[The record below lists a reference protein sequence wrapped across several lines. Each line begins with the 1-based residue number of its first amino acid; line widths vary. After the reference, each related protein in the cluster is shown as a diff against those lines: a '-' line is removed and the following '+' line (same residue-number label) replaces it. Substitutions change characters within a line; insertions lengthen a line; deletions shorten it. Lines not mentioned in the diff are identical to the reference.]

1 VAVLTERTAGQLLLA
16 GFEGKEPSA
25 EIRELI
31 RNRSLAGVI
40 LFAKNCDDPYQ
51 VLELTNALQEIALR
65 SGHPRPLLVAI
76 DQEQGRVARIREGV
90 TLFPSMGEIA
100 ALDDP
105 SLTRRVAAAVS
116 RELLALGVNW
126 NLAPVADV
134 LASSSCPVGD
144 RSFGDDPDRV
154 GQMTA
159 AFVRGAEGE
168 GMISCLKHFPGHGG
182 TDADS
187 HFTAP
192 RIEKSRRELETADL
206 PPFRKGIDAGAPAVM
221 TTHITFPAV
230 DPSLPATFSP
240 RVIGGLLRRDLGFP
254 GVVVSDD
261 LEMAGSAEK
270 FSLREGGVL
279 ALRAGVDLLLVSGM
293 LLPERDVPGLLDTV
307 ASAVGSKEVDPRQV
321 ELSLARLAG
330 LKERYLADGWRR
342 DPEEARKTLRRPEHI
357 LLLDEV
363 SERIQREAGD
373 AVS

>member
-25 EIRELI
+25 EVRELI
-31 RNRSLAGVI
+31 TDRSLAGVI
-40 LFAKNCDDPYQ
+40 LFARNCGDPYQ
-51 VLELTNALQEIALR
+51 VLELTNSLQEIAR
-65 SGHPRPLLVAI
+65 RAGHSQPLLVAI
-76 DQEQGRVARIREGV
+76 DQEQGRVARLREGV
-90 TLFPSMGEIA
+90 TLFPAMGEIA

-105 SLTRRVAAAVS
+105 SLTARVAAAVS

-134 LASSSCPVGD
+134 LSTASCPVGD
-144 RSFGDDPDRV
+144 RSFGDDPERV

-159 AFVRGAEGE
+159 AFVRGAEGA

-187 HFTAP
+187 HFTVP
-192 RIEKSRRELETADL
+192 RIEKSRRELEAVDF
-206 PPFRKGIDAGAPAVM
+206 PPFRKGIDAGAAAVM

-254 GVVVSDD
+254 GVIVSDD

-270 FSLREGGVL
+270 FSLNQGGIL

-293 LLPERDVPGLLDTV
+293 LLPQRDVPGLLDAVVSAV
-307 ASAVGSKEVDPRQV
+307 ASRAVDPQQV

-330 LKERYLADGWRR
+330 LKERYLADEWRR
-342 DPEEARKTLRRPEHI
+342 DPEEARKVLRCPEHI
-357 LLLDEV
+357 RLLDEV
-363 SERIQREAGD
+363 RARILREAGD

>member
-1 VAVLTERTAGQLLLA
+1 MAVLTERTAGQLLLA

-25 EIRELI
+25 EVRELI
-31 RNRSLAGVI
+31 TDRSLAGVI
-40 LFAKNCDDPYQ
+40 LFARNCGDPYQ
-51 VLELTNALQEIALR
+51 VLELTNSLQEIAR
-65 SGHPRPLLVAI
+65 RAGHSQPLLVAI
-76 DQEQGRVARIREGV
+76 DQEQGRVARLREGV
-90 TLFPSMGEIA
+90 TLFPAMGEIA

-105 SLTRRVAAAVS
+105 SLTARIAAAVS

-134 LASSSCPVGD
+134 LSTASCPVGD
-144 RSFGDDPDRV
+144 RSFGDDPERV

-159 AFVRGAEGE
+159 AFVRGAEGA

-187 HFTAP
+187 HFTVP
-192 RIEKSRRELETADL
+192 RIEKSRRELEAVDF
-206 PPFRKGIDAGAPAVM
+206 PPFRKGIDAGAAAVM

-254 GVVVSDD
+254 GVIVSDD

-270 FSLREGGVL
+270 FSLNQGGIL

-293 LLPERDVPGLLDTV
+293 LLPQRDVPGLLDAVVSAV
-307 ASAVGSKEVDPRQV
+307 ASKAVDPQQV

-330 LKERYLADGWRR
+330 LKER
-342 DPEEARKTLRRPEHI
+342 
-357 LLLDEV
+357 
-363 SERIQREAGD
+363 
-373 AVS
+373 

>member
-25 EIRELI
+25 EVRELI
-31 RNRSLAGVI
+31 TDRSLAGVI
-40 LFAKNCDDPYQ
+40 LFARNCGDPYQ
-51 VLELTNALQEIALR
+51 VLELTNSLQEIAR
-65 SGHPRPLLVAI
+65 RAGHSQPLLVAI
-76 DQEQGRVARIREGV
+76 DQEQGRVARLREGV
-90 TLFPSMGEIA
+90 TLFPAMGEIA

-105 SLTRRVAAAVS
+105 SLTARIAAAVS

-134 LASSSCPVGD
+134 LSTASCPVGD
-144 RSFGDDPDRV
+144 RSFGDDPERV

-159 AFVRGAEGE
+159 AFVRGAEGA

-187 HFTAP
+187 HFTVP
-192 RIEKSRRELETADL
+192 RIEKSRRELEAVDF
-206 PPFRKGIDAGAPAVM
+206 PPFRKGIDAGAAAVM

-254 GVVVSDD
+254 GVIVSDD

-270 FSLREGGVL
+270 FSLNQGGIL

-293 LLPERDVPGLLDTV
+293 LLPQRDVPGLLDAVVSAV
-307 ASAVGSKEVDPRQV
+307 ASKAVDPQQV

-330 LKERYLADGWRR
+330 LKERYLADEWRR
-342 DPEEARKTLRRPEHI
+342 DSEEARKVLRCPEHI
-357 LLLDEV
+357 RLLDEV
-363 SERIQREAGD
+363 RERILREAGD